1 MDRRASTA
9 SQDTFISLQQ
19 LDPSPIDTPPE
30 LEKQLEDYPPSSPS
44 PPKRSAVLGLS
55 GGGHSSVYYC
65 MFSRPTTQFALTSL
79 VTRLQKYSSYAF
91 TIFASFHITNT
102 SIIPLLTQSVQ
113 ASDSS
118 LLLTRPY
125 YQSIPLE
132 PLLITLPIAT
142 HILSGL
148 WLRIHRR
155 NANLAR
161 YGAANISV
169 SDRFQRGLKI
179 WPNMSWSSLSGYVLT
194 PLVLGHSFVNR
205 LLPWIYEGGSSNVG
219 LGFVSHG
226 FAKHPFVAGTGYAA
240 LVAVGAGHFVWG
252 VARWNGWVPVGSD
265 KKAKRS
271 WWTINGIAVALGAL
285 WMAGG
290 LGVVGRGGLEGG
302 WIGKAYDDLYS
313 KVPFVNL

>member
-30 LEKQLEDYPPSSPS
+30 LEKQLEDYPPSPPS
-44 PPKRSAVLGLS
+44 APKISATLGLS
-55 GGGHSSVYYC
+55 GSGHSSVYYC
-65 MFSRPTTQFALTSL
+65 K
-79 VTRLQKYSSYAF
+79 RLQKYSSYAF

-102 SIIPLLTQSVQ
+102 SIIPLLTQSVP
-113 ASDSS
+113 ASETY

-132 PLLITLPIAT
+132 PLLITLPVAT

-148 WLRIHRR
+148 ALRIHRR

-161 YGAANISV
+161 YGAANLSI
-169 SDRFQRGLKI
+169 SDRFKRGLKI
-179 WPNMSWSSLSGYVLT
+179 WPNMSWPSLSGYILT

-205 LLPWIYEGGSSNVG
+205 LLPWIYEGGSSSVG

-252 VARWNGWVPVGSD
+252 IARWNGWIPVGSD
-265 KKAKRS
+265 KKAKRR

-290 LGVVGRGGLEGG
+290 LGVVGRGGLESG
-302 WIGKAYDDLYS
+302 WIGKGYDNLYS

>member
-30 LEKQLEDYPPSSPS
+30 LEKQLEDYPTSTPA
-44 PPKRSAVLGLS
+44 PKRSATLGLS
-55 GGGHSSVYYC
+55 GSGHSSVYY
-65 MFSRPTTQFALTSL
+65 L
-79 VTRLQKYSSYAF
+79 TRLQKYSSYAF

-102 SIIPLLTQSVQ
+102 SIIPLITQSVQ
-113 ASDSS
+113 ASDSY

-161 YGAANISV
+161 YGAANLSV
-169 SDRFQRGLKI
+169 ADRFQKGLRI
-179 WPNMSWSSLSGYVLT
+179 WPKMSWSSLSGYVLT

-205 LLPWIYEGGSSNVG
+205 LLPWIYEGGSSSVG

-226 FAKHPFVAGTGYAA
+226 FAKHPFVASTGYAA

-252 VARWNGWVPVGSD
+252 IARWTGWIPVGSD
-265 KKAKRS
+265 KQAKRR

-302 WIGKAYDDLYS
+302 WIGRAYDDIYS
-313 KVPFVNL
+313 KVPLVNL